1 MISPHMVSQP
11 IYIIYGSFMHHGSG
25 RRLLGVAFWY
35 HDIPE
40 CLRSISYLVNI
51 ILASILASGVE
62 ESIVNS
68 DICEFWMMASCV
80 LQMFVTTVF
89 GTQQPCWIPSLGK
102 LFVCPSSSMMP
113 NLRRRFNKSSAKYY
127 FPLPQEKGEA
137 IFINMFQNHSRFH
150 HSQSYLTFLL
160 HVFPSNGRFLVL
172 SMYKYH

>member
-1 MISPHMVSQP
+1 MISPHMVWQP

-25 RRLLGVAFWY
+25 RRLLGVVFWY

-80 LQMFVTTVF
+80 LQVF
-89 GTQQPCWIPSLGK
+89 SVLGPSNPVEFHHLVNFLRAPPPAWCPTQAPFQQVIGQVLLPPAPGEGWSNLHQHVPKSFEIPSRSK
-102 LFVCPSSSMMP
+102 LLNIPFACIPFEWKIVS
-113 NLRRRFNKSSAKYY
+113 L
-127 FPLPQEKGEA
+127 
-137 IFINMFQNHSRFH
+137 INVYSR
-150 HSQSYLTFLL
+150 
-160 HVFPSNGRFLVL
+160 
-172 SMYKYH
+172 YH

>member
-25 RRLLGVAFWY
+25 RRLLGVALWY

-68 DICEFWMMASCV
+68 DICEFWMMASYV
-80 LQMFVTTVF
+80 LHMFVTTVL
-89 GTQQPCWIPSLGK
+89 GPSNPVEFHHLVNC
-102 LFVCPSSSMMP
+102 LCAPSSSMMP
-113 NLRRRFNKSSAKYY
+113 NSGAVSTSHRPSTTSPCPRRRVKQSSSTCSKIIRDSITV
-127 FPLPQEKGEA
+127 L
-137 IFINMFQNHSRFH
+137 N
-150 HSQSYLTFLL
+150 YLL
-160 HVFPSNGRFLVL
+160 
-172 SMYKYH
+172 